1 MRSRCPSLSPARSR
15 RRLQRL
21 LQAEL
26 SRIPAKAGIYVKHLK
41 TGETASVL
49 PDEKFNSASV
59 IKIPVLVMA
68 YQMAEKSTLDLNARV
83 TIAKG
88 DKRGGSGVLRY
99 HDAGLQPTLR
109 DVMTQMIITSDN
121 TATDIAIARV
131 GGVPAVN
138 AWLKANGYAPA
149 LKLNG
154 TILEVFRNRYMLAD
168 PRAST
173 LTADDVYGLGS
184 GDLAYGTSPRAFL
197 ESIQAG
203 MQKPEVQAENVRRLN
218 EDPASWLG
226 EITPARRRP
235 DDRGDGNRQAHLGRV
250 CRRDEPHVPV
260 AAVRVPAA
268 CRTSSRSR
276 SATRPATSRRPW
288 PTTSASSTR
297 GRGRWWCRSC

>member
-1 MRSRCPSLSPARSR
+1 
-15 RRLQRL
+15 
-21 LQAEL
+21 
-26 SRIPAKAGIYVKHLK
+26 
-41 TGETASVL
+41 
-49 PDEKFNSASV
+49 
-59 IKIPVLVMA
+59 MA
-68 YQMAEKSTLDLNARV
+68 YQMAEKATLDLNARV

-138 AWLKANGYAPA
+138 AWLNANGYAPA
-149 LKLNG
+149 LQLNG
-154 TILEVFRNRYMLAD
+154 TILEVFRNRFVLAD

-184 GDLAYGTSPRAFL
+184 GELAYGTSPRAFL

-218 EDPASWLG
+218 EVPASWLG
-226 EITPARRRP
+226 EITPAGVGRMIEAMETGKLTSTASADEMSRMFRSQQSGARRLPHFITVPVGHKTGDFAPAGRQRRRH
-235 DDRGDGNRQAHLGRV
+235 HLHALRSGGGV
-250 CRRDEPHVPV
+250 
-260 AAVRVPAA
+260 VPAERHP
-268 CRTSSRSR
+268 RTLR
-276 SATRPATSRRPW
+276 
-288 PTTSASSTR
+288 R
-297 GRGRWWCRSC
+297 GRGPHGPRRAGDRRVLRRQALTCPAIQCRGERVAWSDEGASP